1 MNPNTSTVALVV
13 CVTLFAGACRA
24 QEKPVA
30 TMDGAPI
37 YERDLDVK
45 SQLAQ
50 VEQQAYQVRL
60 RALESLIERR
70 LLEKAAAKEKLTVEE
85 FLKREVDDKV
95 PEPSPQE
102 VEGFYWAQK
111 DRVTQPLE
119 VARPQ
124 LARNLKSIKA
134 ADARQ
139 RLLRSL
145 RESSKVAIL
154 LDPPRMSVV
163 VGNAPRK
170 GVSSAPITIVEF
182 SDYQCPYCK
191 RATATI
197 REVLLKYEGKVSLV
211 YKDLP
216 LPMHPEA
223 QRAAEAARCAG
234 ESGKYWEY
242 HDALFAAASLT
253 RDSYAQLASSIGVEP
268 AKLQSCLDSGKH
280 RAAVQADAEQAKSL
294 GISGT
299 PAFLINGIFLSGAQP
314 AEAFT
319 RIIDQE
325 LERIGANRAGG

>member
-1 MNPNTSTVALVV
+1 MKPNTSTVALLV
-13 CVTLFAGACRA
+13 CATLFAGACRA

-85 FLKREVDDKV
+85 FLKREVDDKG

-111 DRVTQPLE
+111 DRLTQPLE
-119 VARPQ
+119 AVRAQ

-154 LDPPRMSVV
+154 LEPPRTNVE
-163 VGNAPRK
+163 VGSAPRR
-170 GVSSAPITIVEF
+170 GPASAPVTIVEF
-182 SDYQCPYCK
+182 SDYQ
-191 RATATI
+191 
-197 REVLLKYEGKVSLV
+197 
-211 YKDLP
+211 
-216 LPMHPEA
+216 
-223 QRAAEAARCAG
+223 
-234 ESGKYWEY
+234 
-242 HDALFAAASLT
+242 
-253 RDSYAQLASSIGVEP
+253 
-268 AKLQSCLDSGKH
+268 
-280 RAAVQADAEQAKSL
+280 
-294 GISGT
+294 
-299 PAFLINGIFLSGAQP
+299 
-314 AEAFT
+314 
-319 RIIDQE
+319 
-325 LERIGANRAGG
+325 